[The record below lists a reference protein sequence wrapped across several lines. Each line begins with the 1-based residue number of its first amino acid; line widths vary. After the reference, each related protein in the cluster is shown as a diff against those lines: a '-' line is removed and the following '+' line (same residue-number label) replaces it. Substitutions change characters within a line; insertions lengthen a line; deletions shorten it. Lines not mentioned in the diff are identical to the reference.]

1 MQAVIKYPAFGQE
14 AYWKRAEDQTRFCYI
29 TVQTPDGL
37 SYRVKV
43 TEGTPQWTA
52 KAGDAIDIEI
62 KDPPADGKSGFAY
75 LAGQAPPMR
84 KPGQTQGG
92 GYNRPP
98 AKTYTN
104 EEVKK
109 TADAAVAMF
118 ARVFVELTKELTKRS
133 AEGITPEDVRN
144 MTNTLG
150 IELMK
155 RLP

>member
-1 MQAVIKYPAFGQE
+1 MQAVIKYPSFGQE
-14 AYWKRAEDQTRFCYI
+14 SFWKRAEDQTRFCYI
-29 TVQTPDGL
+29 TVTTPDGL

-52 KAGDAIDIEI
+52 KAGESIDIEI
-62 KDPPADGKSGFAY
+62 KDAPADGKAGFAY
-75 LAGQAPPMR
+75 VAGQAPPMR
-84 KPGQTQGG
+84 KPGAPHSS
-92 GYNRPP
+92 GYSRPP

-109 TADAAVAMF
+109 TADAASAMF
-118 ARVFVELTKELTKRS
+118 ARVFVELTKQLEERG
-133 AEGITPEDVRN
+133 AVGVTPEDVHN
-144 MTNTLG
+144 MTNTIG

>member
-14 AYWKRAEDQTRFCYI
+14 AYWKLAEDQTRFCYI

-52 KAGDAIDIEI
+52 KAGDPIDIEI
-62 KDPPADGKSGFAY
+62 KDPPADGKAGFAY

-84 KPGQTQGG
+84 KPGASGG
-92 GYNRPP
+92 NYTPR
-98 AKTYTN
+98 KTYTAKEVGETAGLAARMSVYVFATIK
-104 EEVKK
+104 EELQKK
-109 TADAAVAMF
+109 GVTDA
-118 ARVFVELTKELTKRS
+118 TS
-133 AEGITPEDVRN
+133 EDVRT
-144 MTNTLG
+144 MTNTVVMKL
-150 IELMK
+150 IE

>member
-29 TVQTPDGL
+29 TVTTPDGL

-62 KDPPADGKSGFAY
+62 KDAPADGKAGFAY
-75 LAGQAPPMR
+75 VAGQAPPMR
-84 KPGQTQGG
+84 KPGSTGG
-92 GYNRPP
+92 NYPP
-98 AKTYTN
+98 RKTYTAKEVGETAVMAARMSVYVFCTIK
-104 EEVKK
+104 EELQKK
-109 TADAAVAMF
+109 GVTDA
-118 ARVFVELTKELTKRS
+118 S
-133 AEGITPEDVRN
+133 AEDVRT
-144 MTNTLG
+144 MTNTVVMKL
-150 IELMK
+150 IE

>member
-14 AYWKRAEDQTRFCYI
+14 AYWKRADDQTRFCYI
-29 TVQTPDGL
+29 TAQTPDGL

-52 KAGDAIDIEI
+52 KAGDPIDIEI
-62 KDPPADGKSGFAY
+62 KDAPADGKAGFAY
-75 LAGQAPPMR
+75 VAGQAPPMR
-84 KPGQTQGG
+84 KPGTPPG

-109 TADAAVAMF
+109 TADAAAGMF
-118 ARVFVELTKELTKRS
+118 ARIFVTLTKELETRG
-133 AEGITPEDVRN
+133 AQGITPEDVRN
-144 MTNTLG
+144 MTNTIG